1 MSFEARVIAFGER
14 FLTDRAFQ
22 LIVLPALAD
31 LQFEDPDGSFTRTAR
46 RLGVIRAVAG
56 ALRDELARDSLSVLP
71 LLFVPACYYV
81 FALILCFDVL
91 KISRTT
97 GFFAA
102 TILIV
107 ILSVGQ
113 VLACFWPDRPAARS
127 VE

>member
-14 FLTDRAFQ
+14 FLSDRAFQ

-31 LQFEDPDGSFTRTAR
+31 LQFEDPEGSFTRTAR
-46 RLGVIRAVAG
+46 RLGVLRAVAG
-56 ALRDELARDSLSVLP
+56 ALRDDLARDSHT
-71 LLFVPACYYV
+71 LLTLMFVPACYYV

-91 KISRTT
+91 KISLST
-97 GFFAA
+97 GFFVTTA
-102 TILIV
+102 LIV

-113 VLACFWPDRPAARS
+113 ALVCFWPARQTARP